1 MIILLYFIKDLKIT
15 KHIKTL
21 LQIRNI
27 SKFETN
33 INEFAPFF
41 ESFSFGGGHCCRK
54 FLKIRWEVVG
64 EYRETRGSPNIRTVL
79 GETEEK
85 RIGVILLNL
94 GGPDSLRAV
103 RPFLYKLF
111 SDRKIIRLGPSSFQ
125 KPIAWLIASLR
136 SKKTEKIY
144 GLIGGKSPILDITQ
158 EQAAALETALNQ
170 NSEFRIQNSLN
181 QGTEVSS
188 QESNFIKQESSPP
201 ILPLRRGR
209 VRERVTGVKF
219 KVYIGMRYWHP
230 LIEEVVPEISRDGVK
245 KLVALSMYPHYSLAT
260 AGSSMSRLMEVIEE
274 YPIEVFSIS
283 SWHDHPLYIEALT
296 DVIKRGLD
304 SFTVN
309 SGETEGSKD
318 IQVLFS
324 AHNLPVS
331 LINEGDPYVSQVR
344 GTIKEVVKRLQIKWS
359 LSYQSK
365 SGPVK
370 WLEPSTEETLKR
382 FAKLGYKNILLVPIS
397 FVSDHIET
405 LYEIDILYHDIAEQ
419 LGLILRRVDAL
430 NAHSIFIQ
438 ALQDMVMSSVNEK
451 GWI

>member
-1 MIILLYFIKDLKIT
+1 M
-15 KHIKTL
+15 
-21 LQIRNI
+21 
-27 SKFETN
+27 
-33 INEFAPFF
+33 
-41 ESFSFGGGHCCRK
+41 
-54 FLKIRWEVVG
+54 
-64 EYRETRGSPNIRTVL
+64 
-79 GETEEK
+79 GETEKEI
-85 RIGVILLNL
+85 IGVILLNL

-103 RPFLYKLF
+103 RPFLYNLF
-111 SDRKIIRLGPSSFQ
+111 SDRKIIRLGPPSFQ

-144 GLIGGKSPILDITQ
+144 GLIGGRSPILHITG

-170 NSEFRIQNSLN
+170 QSVYDPSAI
-181 QGTEVSS
+181 SS
-188 QESNFIKQESSPP
+188 QKSGVGIEQSN
-201 ILPLRRGR
+201 LPLPDNPPAPPFTKGGMGGFKKEGRG
-209 VRERVTGVKF
+209 GILF
-219 KVYIGMRYWHP
+219 KVYVGMRYWHP

-260 AGSSMSRLMEVIEE
+260 SGSSMSRLMEVIEE

-304 SFTVN
+304 SITAN
-309 SGETEGSKD
+309 SGETGTEGSKD

-331 LINEGDPYVSQVR
+331 LIKEGDPYVSQVR
-344 GTIKEVVKRLQIKWS
+344 GTIKEVVKRLHIKWS

-382 FAKLGYKNILLVPIS
+382 FANLGYKNILLVPIS

-405 LYEIDILYHDIAEQ
+405 LYEIDILYQDMAEQ
-419 LGLILRRVDAL
+419 LGLILKRVDSL
-430 NAHSIFIQ
+430 NTHPIFIQ
-438 ALQDMVMSSVNEK
+438 ALQDMVISSVKEK